1 MRVSCDKEGIR
12 QAVRVIKE
20 GGVAVFPTDTVYGIG
35 CDPYNK
41 RSVEE
46 IYRIKS
52 RDVSKSVPVLAYSEE
67 IAEQIVDF
75 DDATRRI
82 IKRFWPGPLT
92 VILKLTDKTMRE
104 SLNLK
109 DRIAIRVPDSKC
121 ALELLKECN
130 FLVGTS
136 ANVSGDRPYTNPDE
150 CFKNLQ
156 GYDIFV
162 DGGVIPS
169 NTVSTIIE
177 VKDDDDADDDA
188 RRIKVLREGAV
199 SEEEI
204 VELL

>member
-1 MRVSCDKEGIR
+1 MRVSCNKEGIR

-20 GGVAVFPTDTVYGIG
+20 GGVTVFPTDTVYGIG
-35 CDPYNK
+35 CDPYSK
-41 RSVEE
+41 RAVEE
-46 IYRIKS
+46 IYKIKS
-52 RDVSKSVPVLAYSEE
+52 RDVSKSVPVLAYSEKV
-67 IAEQIVDF
+67 ASQIVDF

-82 IKRFWPGPLT
+82 VKKFWPGPLT
-92 VILKLTDKTMRE
+92 VVLKLTDKAMRE
-104 SLNLK
+104 SLNLEDK
-109 DRIAIRVPDSKC
+109 IAIRVPDSKC
-121 ALELLKECN
+121 VLEILKECH

-136 ANVSGDRPYTNPDE
+136 ANVSGNGPYTNPDE

-162 DGGVIPS
+162 DGGTIPS
-169 NTVSTIIE
+169 MTVSTIIE
-177 VKDDDDADDDA
+177 VKEEVGDKDD